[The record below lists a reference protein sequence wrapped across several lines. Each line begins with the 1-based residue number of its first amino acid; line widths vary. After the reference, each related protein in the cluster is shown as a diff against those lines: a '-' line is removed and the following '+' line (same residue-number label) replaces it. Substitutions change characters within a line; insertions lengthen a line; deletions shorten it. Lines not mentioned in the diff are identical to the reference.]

1 MSAHSVDKNLPRV
14 RRRCMIGKLGKC
26 LGKFLL
32 KGIKDRGKGNAI
44 VVERNECWLVFV
56 NYRL

>member
-1 MSAHSVDKNLPRV
+1 
-14 RRRCMIGKLGKC
+14 MIGKLGKC

-44 VVERNECWLVFV
+44 VVERNVCWLVFV